1 MRIKKDDKV
10 RIISGKDSGKE
21 GKVLRVLREERK
33 VVVDGLNIV
42 KKHIRPRKEGEK
54 GERVE
59 IPAPIDVSNVMLI
72 CPSCSKPT
80 RVAYVIKEEI
90 KNRVCK
96 KCGKEIK

>member
-10 RIISGKDSGKE
+10 RIISGKDSGRE

-80 RVAYVIKEEI
+80 RVAYIVKDGV

-96 KCGKEIK
+96 KCGKEFK

>member
-10 RIISGKDSGKE
+10 RIISGKDSGRE

-59 IPAPIDVSNVMLI
+59 IPAPLDVSNVMLI
-72 CPSCSKPT
+72 CPSCFKPT
-80 RVAYVIKEEI
+80 RVAYIVKDGV

-96 KCGKEIK
+96 KCGKEFK